1 MSDPL
6 YPDDPYRSR
15 AEDAATRR
23 ARELDDRLQ
32 VDPELEERR
41 VSSGRFALYALGI
54 VIVLGALF
62 YGLNRS
68 SIENAGTAPPTQTS
82 QSQPATPG
90 AAPRPNSAPGTTTGA
105 ATRPA
110 QSENAGSESS
120 RAAKPADNN
129 NGAPPAE
136 QNNDH
141 R

>member
-15 AEDAATRR
+15 DGDADSRR
-23 ARELDDRLQ
+23 AREFDDRLQ

-41 VSSGRFALYALGI
+41 ISGGKIAAYGI
-54 VIVLGALF
+54 GIAILLAAVA

-68 SIENAGTAPPTQTS
+68 GMENAGTAPPTQTS

-90 AAPRPNSAPGTTTGA
+90 TAPRPNSAPGTTTGA
-105 ATRPA
+105 AVRPP
-110 QSENAGSESS
+110 QSENAGSDSS

-129 NGAPPAE
+129 GAPAPA

-141 R
+141 G

>member
-15 AEDAATRR
+15 AEDADTRR
-23 ARELDDRLQ
+23 AREFDDRLQ
-32 VDPELEERR
+32 VDPELSEGRT
-41 VSSGRFALYALGI
+41 SGGKIAAYAIGLAI
-54 VIVLGALF
+54 LLAAVF

-68 SIENAGTAPPTQTS
+68 GTENAGTAPPTQTS

-90 AAPRPNSAPGTTTGA
+90 AAPRPNGAPGTTTGA
-105 ATRPA
+105 ANRPA
-110 QSENAGSESS
+110 PSENAASDSD

-129 NGAPPAE
+129 GAPAPG

>member
-15 AEDAATRR
+15 GDTDTRR

-68 SIENAGTAPPTQTS
+68 GMENAGTAPPTQTS

-90 AAPRPNSAPGTTTGA
+90 AARPNSAPGTTTGA
-105 ATRPA
+105 ANRPA
-110 QSENAGSESS
+110 QSENAGGDSS

-129 NGAPPAE
+129 GAPAPE

>member
-15 AEDAATRR
+15 DGDADTRR

-41 VSSGRFALYALGI
+41 TSGGRLALYALAVAI
-54 VIVLGALF
+54 LLAAVF

-68 SIENAGTAPPTQTS
+68 GMENASTAPPTQTS

-105 ATRPA
+105 ANRPPQA
-110 QSENAGSESS
+110 DNAASESD
-120 RAAKPADNN
+120 RTAKPADNN
-129 NGAPPAE
+129 GAPAPG
-136 QNNDH
+136 QTNDH

>member
-15 AEDAATRR
+15 AEDADTRR
-23 ARELDDRLQ
+23 ARELDNRLQ

-54 VIVLGALF
+54 VIVLGAVF

-68 SIENAGTAPPTQTS
+68 SLENARTAAPTQTS
-82 QSQPATPG
+82 QTQPG
-90 AAPRPNSAPGTTTGA
+90 AAPSPNTAPGTTTGA
-105 ATRPA
+105 ANRPP
-110 QSENAGSESS
+110 QSENAGSDSS
-120 RAAKPADNN
+120 RATKPADNN
-129 NGAPPAE
+129 GAPPPA

>member
-15 AEDAATRR
+15 AEDADTTRR
-23 ARELDDRLQ
+23 AREFDDRLQ
-32 VDPELEERR
+32 VDPELSEGRT
-41 VSSGRFALYALGI
+41 SGGKIAAYAIGLAI
-54 VIVLGALF
+54 LLAAVF

-68 SIENAGTAPPTQTS
+68 GMENAGTAPPTQTS
-82 QSQPATPG
+82 QTQPATPG
-90 AAPRPNSAPGTTTGA
+90 AAPRPNAGTTTGA
-105 ATRPA
+105 ANRPA
-110 QSENAGSESS
+110 QSDNAGSESS

-129 NGAPPAE
+129 GAPAPQ

>member
-6 YPDDPYRSR
+6 YPDDPYRSH
-15 AEDAATRR
+15 AGDADTRR
-23 ARELDDRLQ
+23 AREFDNRLQ

-41 VSSGRFALYALGI
+41 AGGGRLALYALAVAI
-54 VIVLGALF
+54 LLAAVF

-68 SIENAGTAPPTQTS
+68 GMENAGTAPPTQTS
-82 QSQPATPG
+82 QTQPATPG
-90 AAPRPNSAPGTTTGA
+90 DAPRPNAAPGTTTGA
-105 ATRPA
+105 TNRPA

-129 NGAPPAE
+129 GAPAPQ

>member
-15 AEDAATRR
+15 ADDAETRR

-32 VDPELEERR
+32 VDPELSEGRT
-41 VSSGRFALYALGI
+41 SGGKIAAYAIGLAI
-54 VIVLGALF
+54 LVAAVF

-68 SIENAGTAPPTQTS
+68 GTENAGTAPPTQTS
-82 QSQPATPG
+82 QTQPATPG
-90 AAPRPNSAPGTTTGA
+90 AAPRPTTGTTTGA
-105 ATRPA
+105 ANRPA

-129 NGAPPAE
+129 ATPA

>member
-15 AEDAATRR
+15 PGDADARR
-23 ARELDDRLQ
+23 ARESDDRLQ

-41 VSSGRFALYALGI
+41 VSSGRFAAYALGI
-54 VIVLGALF
+54 VILLGALF

-68 SIENAGTAPPTQTS
+68 GMENAGTAPPTQTS
-82 QSQPATPG
+82 QTERATPG
-90 AAPRPNSAPGTTTGA
+90 AAPRANTAPGTTTGA
-105 ATRPA
+105 ANRPS
-110 QSENAGSESS
+110 QSENAASESD
-120 RAAKPADNN
+120 RGAKPADNN
-129 NGAPPAE
+129 GAPAPA